1 MTAPTLR
8 RDAAENRRRLLEAAA
23 YVFAEQG
30 LDASVEDIATRA
42 GVGMGTLYRRFP
54 TKEALISE
62 LVRQL
67 ITDLVAVAREA
78 LDVTDGTGLEQ
89 VLHRT
94 GEINASH
101 RGCLTRLWRD
111 EDTVALSD
119 EFRSLIAELLDRA
132 QAHNRIRSDV
142 TSSDIDVVFWGLRGV
157 VEMTRGV
164 TDAGWRRHLDVVL
177 AGLRP
182 GAGDLD
188 SAPLTESE
196 IERIRNPDK
205 R

>member
-1 MTAPTLR
+1 MTAPSLR

-23 YVFAEQG
+23 HVFAEHG
-30 LDASVEDIATRA
+30 LDASVEDVARQA

-67 ITDLVAVAREA
+67 ITDLVAVANEA
-78 LDVTDGTGLEQ
+78 LTLNDGTGLEK
-89 VLHRT
+89 VLYRT

-111 EDTVALSD
+111 YDTRALSE
-119 EFRSLIAELLDRA
+119 EFRAAVSELLERA
-132 QAHNRIRSDV
+132 KKRNRIRFDV
-142 TSSDIDVVFWGLRGV
+142 TATDIDLVFWSIRGV
-157 VEMTRGV
+157 IQMTRGV
-164 TDAGWRRHLDVVL
+164 TDVGWRRHLAIVL

-182 GAGDLD
+182 DREALGEDPLAESDIQRIRDLD
-188 SAPLTESE
+188 T
-196 IERIRNPDK
+196 R
-205 R
+205 